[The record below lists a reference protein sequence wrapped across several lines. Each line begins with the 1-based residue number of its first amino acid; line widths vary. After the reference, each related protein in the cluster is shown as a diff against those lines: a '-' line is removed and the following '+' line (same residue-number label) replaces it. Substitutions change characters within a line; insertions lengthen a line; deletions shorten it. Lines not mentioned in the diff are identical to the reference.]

1 MKRKNIKQTFE
12 DDTISTL
19 NEIIPLIITN
29 KGHYAIPITKAKQM
43 IKYFDRET
51 SMQITLSILN
61 NQYNYNTALNYIIQV
76 SLVLQQKTK
85 GGDQECIKKLHN
97 LQTAQQGH
105 TYTSCWF
112 SYGHSTSNDCPYG
125 SEKGKILYQLVDHC
139 TQSSVCIHSKQKF

>member
-85 GGDQECIKKLHN
+85 GGDQECIKKTTQPANCTTRPH
-97 LQTAQQGH
+97 
-105 TYTSCWF
+105 
-112 SYGHSTSNDCPYG
+112 
-125 SEKGKILYQLVDHC
+125 LYQLLVFLWPLNFKRL
-139 TQSSVCIHSKQKF
+139 SLWI